1 MHFYPEFISPTL
13 LPQLIFVSSHP
24 NIVQV
29 TFAWNFLYLW
39 PVGGDLIKVAKKHE
53 KKYNEKFPLFEN

>member
-1 MHFYPEFISPTL
+1 MHFYPEFISLTL
-13 LPQLIFVSSHP
+13 LPQLLLVSSHP

-39 PVGGDLIKVAKKHE
+39 QVGGDLIKVPKKAS